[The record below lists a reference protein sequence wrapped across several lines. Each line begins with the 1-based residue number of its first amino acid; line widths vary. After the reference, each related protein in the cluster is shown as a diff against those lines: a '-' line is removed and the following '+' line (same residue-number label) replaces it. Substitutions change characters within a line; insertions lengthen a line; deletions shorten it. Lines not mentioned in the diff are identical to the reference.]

1 MAHDH
6 HSRPKAIP
14 THCPNPACARVHRV
28 KSRYAGMRGRCPACA
43 SWMYVPNTPEALS
56 VPMTSSSSSGYDE
69 RGYDHS
75 TDRGVDTPRSPH
87 PSVGWAT
94 TVFLLLGMVGLIL
107 LAISPLL
114 PGHTALADGE
124 FARVL
129 NQSSIPAVVPDSLL
143 IAVSVPLFALVLP
156 LAVLWTSAIYQRP
169 TLLGRLLCFSCVAFS
184 SLSAFVA
191 GCHYGDQVVW
201 LRQLH
206 ILTESGKSAGWSGD
220 VVFQP
225 GIYLTVQLV
234 ASVGAAL
241 MFLLAAF
248 AYHRQFWSR
257 LLVTVFLGLPLTV
270 GMAWVYWKILI
281 LQTMTLPISG

>member
-1 MAHDH
+1 
-6 HSRPKAIP
+6 
-14 THCPNPACARVHRV
+14 
-28 KSRYAGMRGRCPACA
+28 
-43 SWMYVPNTPEALS
+43 
-56 VPMTSSSSSGYDE
+56 MTSSSSSGYDE

-220 VVFQP
+220 VVFQRSLSAERRYGFP
-225 GIYLTVQLV
+225 SVMAIPDEVNQFGGTRPSQLNNLATASNSPLVQGTISRWRVQSGRLRFNANTLIADRMAFSNDPFTPAQAWMDSEDVV
-234 ASVGAAL
+234 A
-241 MFLLAAF
+241 
-248 AYHRQFWSR
+248 
-257 LLVTVFLGLPLTV
+257 T
-270 GMAWVYWKILI
+270 
-281 LQTMTLPISG
+281 LQPNGD